1 MRSRVQVSPLRPM
14 KKIVTV
20 FILLAFFF
28 LFVFIIRKKPID
40 NKKTI
45 LYQLNGKNYRLL
57 TARNPQEWKRGLM
70 NYHVERDS
78 GLKLDGA
85 DGMMFLFPDKKVR
98 SFWNKNTFMD
108 LRLYWLDNNVIIGE
122 SFLPSIEKS
131 KEIITV
137 ISPKEVNKVIELPL

>member
-1 MRSRVQVSPLRPM
+1 
-14 KKIVTV
+14 
-20 FILLAFFF
+20 
-28 LFVFIIRKKPID
+28 
-40 NKKTI
+40 
-45 LYQLNGKNYRLL
+45 
-57 TARNPQEWKRGLM
+57 M